1 MSVDR
6 AALRRELRSRRRA
19 LSASDRIAAAER
31 LSTHL
36 LALPFAPAS
45 GYVAGYWA
53 MDAEIAL
60 HVWQLRLP
68 AGCIYCLPV
77 LAEDRLRFAPWR
89 PGDALATNRYGIPE
103 PDVSPGSLLD
113 AGEMALVVAPL
124 VGFDVH
130 GNRLGMG
137 AGWYDRTFALRQLQP
152 APPWLVGA
160 AFEVQRLDRL
170 DAAGWDIPLDAIC
183 TEATTY
189 DCLAARTASPA

>member
-6 AALRRELRSRRRA
+6 AALRRELRSRRRG

-31 LSTHL
+31 VSSHL

-68 AGCIYCLPV
+68 DTCIYCLPV
-77 LAEDRLRFAPWR
+77 LADDRLRFAPWR

-103 PDVSPGSLLD
+103 PDVAPSSLLD
-113 AGEMALVVAPL
+113 AGEMSLVVAPL
-124 VGFDVH
+124 VGFDVR

-137 AGWYDRTFALRQLQP
+137 AGWYDSTFAFRQQQS

-160 AFEVQRLDRL
+160 AFDVQRLDQV
-170 DAAGWDIPLDAIC
+170 AAAAWDIPLDAVC
-183 TEATTY
+183 TDSTTY
-189 DCLAARTASPA
+189 DCVAARSAGPA

>member
-19 LSASDRIAAAER
+19 LTASDRIAAAER

-77 LAEDRLRFAPWR
+77 LADDRLRFAPWR
-89 PGDALATNRYGIPE
+89 PGDALASNRYGIPE
-103 PDVSPGSLLD
+103 PDVAPASLLD
-113 AGEMALVVAPL
+113 AQDMALVVAPL
-124 VGFDVH
+124 VGFDVR

-137 AGWYDRTFALRQLQP
+137 AGWYDRTFAFRQQQT
-152 APPWLVGA
+152 APPWLAGA
-160 AFEVQRLDRL
+160 AFEVQRLDQVDAAAWDVTL
-170 DAAGWDIPLDAIC
+170 DAVC
-183 TEATTY
+183 TESSTY

>member
-19 LSASDRIAAAER
+19 LTAGDRIAAAER

-36 LALPFAPAS
+36 LALPFAPSS

-60 HVWQLRLP
+60 HVWQLNLP
-68 AGCIYCLPV
+68 EGCIYCLPV
-77 LAEDRLRFAPWR
+77 LADDRLRFAAWR
-89 PGDALATNRYGIPE
+89 PGDPLVTNRYGIPE
-103 PDVSPGSLLD
+103 PDVAPASLLD
-113 AGEMALVVAPL
+113 AHDMALVVAPL
-124 VGFDVH
+124 VGFDIR

-137 AGWYDRTFALRQLQP
+137 AGWYDRSFALRQQHS

-160 AFEVQRLDRL
+160 AFEVQRLEHV
-170 DAAGWDIPLDAIC
+170 DAAAWDVMLDAIC

-189 DCLAARTASPA
+189 DCLAARSAGPA